1 MDISDIKFN
10 YEYLFKINSPYDIR
24 KLDVNDL
31 PAVCDEVREFM
42 IDVITKTGGHFGAG
56 LGVVELTVAM
66 HYVYN
71 TPIDKIVFDTGHQ
84 GYPHKILT
92 GRRDMLHTI
101 RQKGGLSGFL
111 KPSESEYDAFG
122 AGHASTSISA
132 ALGLATARDYLN
144 KKNKV
149 IAVIGDG
156 AMTGGMAYEAMN
168 NIGFQ
173 KRDITVVLN
182 DNDFSIDPNVSAI
195 SQYFNE
201 VLTSQTA
208 QKIRG
213 NIWDITGRLDELGDR
228 IRKVASKI
236 EGGLK
241 AIVTP
246 GMLFEALGFKYYGP
260 VEGHNVKK
268 LVRMF
273 KIIRDMN
280 HPILL
285 HIITQ
290 KGKGYAPAERDSQ
303 HYHAIGTIDKNTGK
317 SYPVL
322 QPKPKKK
329 SYSQVFGSAMVKLC
343 EMEPRLTAITAA
355 MTEGTGLDVLVK
367 EMPERVID
375 VGIAEPH
382 AVTLAAG
389 MAMEGM
395 LPVCAIYSSF
405 LQRAYDQ
412 INHDV
417 ALQNLHVIFALDRA
431 GLVGS
436 DGATHHGVLDMVYLR
451 SIQNMI
457 VMAPK
462 DEQELRNMLYTAVF
476 NVRNRPVSIRFPR
489 GSGTGAEETA
499 FRSITI
505 GKAEIMRHG
514 RDVAILAIGNT
525 VKFSLEAA
533 DILQDMGIEAEI
545 INARFVKPLD
555 TDMLDDIAN
564 RFEKVIT
571 VEEGQIQG
579 GFGSAVLEYLGTKHN
594 RKVDVYL
601 HGIPDKFIEHATQSE
616 LYHDLLLDGKGIA
629 RITEMFLTSGVKH
642 NTLILQNN
650 AS

>member
-1 MDISDIKFN
+1 MDLSDIKFN
-10 YEYLFKINSPYDIR
+10 YDYLFNINSPYDLR
-24 KLDVNDL
+24 KLEVNDL

-56 LGVVELTVAM
+56 LGVVELTVAL

-101 RQKGGLSGFL
+101 RKKDGLSGFL
-111 KPSESEYDAFG
+111 KPAESEYDAFG

-132 ALGLATARDYLN
+132 ALGLATARDFLN
-144 KKNKV
+144 KKHKV

-173 KRDITVVLN
+173 KRDVTVVLN

-195 SQYFNE
+195 SKYFNE
-201 VLTSQTA
+201 VLTSQTI
-208 QKIRG
+208 QRIRS
-213 NIWDITGRLDELGDR
+213 NIWDITGRFDQIGDR

-246 GMLFEALGFKYYGP
+246 GMLFEALGFEYFGP

-268 LVRMF
+268 LVRIL
-273 KIIRDMN
+273 KIIREMN
-280 HPILL
+280 HPVLL
-285 HIITQ
+285 HTITQ
-290 KGKGYAPAERDSQ
+290 KGKGYAPAELDSQ
-303 HYHAIGTIDKNTGK
+303 HYHAIGKIDKETGK
-317 SYPVL
+317 SFPVAQAL
-322 QPKPKKK
+322 SKKPT
-329 SYSQVFGSAMVKLC
+329 YSDVFGSAMLKLC
-343 EMEPRLTAITAA
+343 KLEPKLTAITAA
-355 MTEGTGLDVLVK
+355 MTEGTGLHIFAK
-367 EMPERVID
+367 EMPERLID

-382 AVTLAAG
+382 SVTLAAG

-395 LPVCAIYSSF
+395 IPVCAIYSSF

-417 ALQNLHVIFALDRA
+417 ALQGLHVIFALDRA

-451 SIQNMI
+451 SIQTMI
-457 VMAPK
+457 AMAPK

-476 NVRNRPVSIRFPR
+476 NVKNCPVSIRFPR
-489 GSGTGAEETA
+489 GTGNGAPETP
-499 FRSITI
+499 FRAIPI
-505 GKAEIMRHG
+505 GKAETLRNGSDI
-514 RDVAILAIGNT
+514 AIIAIGNM
-525 VKFSLEAA
+525 VNYSLEAA
-533 DILQDMGIEAEI
+533 EILANKGIEAEVV
-545 INARFVKPLD
+545 NARFVKPLD
-555 TDMLDDIAN
+555 TMLLDDIAR
-564 RFEKVIT
+564 RFDKILT
-571 VEEGQIQG
+571 VEDGQVQG
-579 GFGSAVLEYLGTKHN
+579 GFGSAVLEYIATNKRSN
-594 RKVDVYL
+594 ADIRL
-601 HGIPDKFIEHATQSE
+601 HGIPDRFIEHGTQQELRSE
-616 LYHDLLLDGKGIA
+616 LLLDAKGIA
-629 RITEMFLTSGVKH
+629 QFAEGFIFEKNGEKLLPYHLYK
-642 NTLILQNN
+642 
-650 AS
+650 